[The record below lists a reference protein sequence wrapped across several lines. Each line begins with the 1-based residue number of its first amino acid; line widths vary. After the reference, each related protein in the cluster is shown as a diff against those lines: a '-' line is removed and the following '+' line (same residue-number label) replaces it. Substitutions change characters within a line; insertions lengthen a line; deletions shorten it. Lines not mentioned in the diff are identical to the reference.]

1 MVKCDNAVVEV
12 SSNNKNSVAIRAL
25 LSMYNA
31 INSYFHD
38 DEFKADA
45 EFKTTLNQAYQ
56 YATKVEFDIDEGDQ
70 DLIAELIFFAT

>member
-12 SSNNKNSVAIRAL
+12 SSNKNSVAIRAL
-25 LSMYNA
+25 LNMYNA

-56 YATKVEFDIDEGDQ
+56 YATKVEFDIDEGHQ
-70 DLIAELIFFAT
+70 DLIARLIFLAT